1 MHGIVD
7 TNGVFQGKYHYNL
20 TKSLAARFQSQVSRQ
35 PGQSM
40 LQSELDY
47 AGPDYSLNVKAINP
61 DVAGQTGI
69 VTGSFLQAVGKHLS
83 LGAELIAQ
91 RMQPGEPTE
100 TGINIGGK
108 YATDVSTT
116 TVNVQQFAALQ
127 ASYFHRV
134 SDKVELGTELQLLL
148 AGPRSDAVTTVAAK
162 FDYRQ
167 ACIRTQ
173 LDSTGKVALLFEE
186 KLFPGFSLLMAGE
199 IDHAKASSRFG
210 LGVNLEN

>member
-7 TNGVFQGKYHYNL
+7 TNGVFQGKYHYNF
-20 TKSLAARFQSQVSRQ
+20 TKNLAARFQSQISRQ

-47 AGPDYSLNVKAINP
+47 AGPDYSLNVKVINP
-61 DVAGQTGI
+61 NAGDQTGI
-69 VTGSFLQAVGKHLS
+69 VTGNFMQSVTPCLS
-83 LGAELIAQ
+83 LGAEVIGQ
-91 RMQPGEPTE
+91 RMQGGEAVE
-100 TGINIGGK
+100 TGVNLAAK
-108 YATDVSTT
+108 YATPVSTS
-116 TVNVQQFAALQ
+116 TVNLQQFAALQ
-127 ASYFHRV
+127 LSYFHKV
-134 SDKVELGTELQLLL
+134 SPQVELGTEMQLLL
-148 AGPRSDAVTTVAAK
+148 AGPRSDAITSVAAK

-173 LDSTGKVALLFEE
+173 VDSTGKVGLLFEE

-199 IDHAKASSRFG
+199 IDHVKGASRFG